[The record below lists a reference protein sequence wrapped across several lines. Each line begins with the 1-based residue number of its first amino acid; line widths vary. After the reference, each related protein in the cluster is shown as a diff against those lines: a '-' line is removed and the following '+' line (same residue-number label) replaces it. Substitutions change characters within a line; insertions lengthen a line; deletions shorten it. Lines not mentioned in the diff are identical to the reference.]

1 MLLNM
6 DNKQQNFKIETAYNS
21 IHMCYHKGRL
31 ELRSHD
37 KARQSVINLKNRHRL
52 ELKNL
57 EYLVSVLLF
66 IPAPRRI
73 LMLGTAAGSLL
84 HFLSH
89 HYPQADITAVDIDSE
104 LIERLLGMGI
114 LPAAGARLD
123 YIYADAAEYI
133 VQCEQNY
140 DLVLFDIFNG
150 TQSPAWILAKTVINQ
165 LYELVSEQGA
175 LACNL
180 LIDSDHDFNLFY
192 RDFRQAFEQRSLSLP
207 VAGLENR
214 ITLGVRATT
223 AANDMSEN
231 LQKALALSD
240 KLGFDLMPIL
250 AVIYNTNPVGRG
262 LI

>member
-1 MLLNM
+1 
-6 DNKQQNFKIETAYNS
+6 
-21 IHMCYHKGRL
+21 
-31 ELRSHD
+31 
-37 KARQSVINLKNRHRL
+37 
-52 ELKNL
+52 
-57 EYLVSVLLF
+57 
-66 IPAPRRI
+66 
-73 LMLGTAAGSLL
+73 
-84 HFLSH
+84 
-89 HYPQADITAVDIDSE
+89 
-104 LIERLLGMGI
+104 
-114 LPAAGARLD
+114 
-123 YIYADAAEYI
+123 
-133 VQCEQNY
+133 
-140 DLVLFDIFNG
+140 
-150 TQSPAWILAKTVINQ
+150 

>member
-1 MLLNM
+1 M

-21 IHMCYHKGRL
+21 IHMCYQNGRL

-37 KARQSVINLKNRHRL
+37 KALQSVINLENRHCL

-57 EYLVSVLLF
+57 EYLMSVLLF
-66 IPAPRRI
+66 IPAPRHI

-84 HFLSH
+84 HFLRH
-89 HYPQADITAVDIDSE
+89 HYPQTDITAVDIDAE
-104 LIERLLGMGI
+104 LIERLLEMNI
-114 LPAAGARLD
+114 LPAAGAGLD
-123 YIYADAAEYI
+123 YIYADAAQYI
-133 VQCEQNY
+133 TQCEQSY

-150 TQSPAWILAKTVINQ
+150 AQSPTWLLAKTVINQ
-165 LYELVSEQGA
+165 LYGLVTEQGA

-180 LIDSDHDFNLFY
+180 LIDSDHDFKLFY
-192 RDFRQAFEQRSLSLP
+192 RDFSQAFKQRSLSLP

-214 ITLGVRATT
+214 ITHGVRAAT
-223 AANDMSEN
+223 AANDMSAN
-231 LQKALALSD
+231 LQKALTLSE

-250 AVIYNTNPVGRG
+250 GVIYNTNPVGRG